1 MVDMFIGVALG
12 VLLVATLSFLYGFIS
27 AWIRDNN
34 GAV

>member
-1 MVDMFIGVALG
+1 MADTFIGVALG

-34 GAV
+34 GTV

>member
-12 VLLVATLSFLYGFIS
+12 VLLVATLLFLYGFIS